1 MKTKFLL
8 KITPTI
14 VLLITIVVLAS
25 CDRQRVYNF
34 IDDETKAYCYFENG
48 ASYIYKDSI
57 TGDVDS
63 VKISNDWYSPKTTR
77 DGKEE
82 LSSDVTNWEGS
93 SIGKYYIEYEAGDI
107 IMTKFSAG
115 DLFFISP
122 LYHSLD
128 INVDYLGAGGV
139 LKEIYPSFQVG
150 SNTYSEVKKF
160 KSNTY
165 VLAENMYTY
174 SYWARHV
181 GLIKHEIYDS
191 TNNLVSNINLV
202 KYEISN

>member
-1 MKTKFLL
+1 MKIKYLL

-25 CDRQRVYNF
+25 CDRQRVYIF

-48 ASYIYKDSI
+48 RSYIYKDSI
-57 TGDVDS
+57 TGDIDS
-63 VKISNDWYSPKTTR
+63 IKISSDWYDPKTTR

-93 SIGKYYIEYEAGDI
+93 PIGKYYIEYEGDI
-107 IMTKFSAG
+107 IFTRFSAG
-115 DLFFISP
+115 DLFFIP
-122 LYHSLD
+122 PYYHSLGV
-128 INVDYLGAGGV
+128 NVDYHGAGGV

-150 SNTYSEVKKF
+150 SNTYYAVKKF
-160 KSNTY
+160 KSYTY
-165 VLAENMYTY
+165 VYPDNMYTY